1 MTTAATFDDLRPTCH
16 ARNREGKHE
25 EALAAAEEA
34 RLRFPVRRDLSRYL
48 VACTNVAMG
57 RLAGAIVAMGRP
69 RPRTASVRAP

>member
-34 RLRFPVRRDLSRYL
+34 RLRFPERRDLSRYL

-57 RLAGAIVAMGRP
+57 RLAGAIAAMR

>member
-16 ARNREGKHE
+16 ARNREGKHG

-34 RLRFPVRRDLSRYL
+34 RPRFPERRDLSQL
-48 VACTNVAMG
+48 PDTCTNVAMG
-57 RLAGAIVAMGRP
+57 RLAGAIAAMR